1 MKIIKWWVPKL
12 AVGSVMKSNHGFT
25 LIEVLVAL
33 FIFAILS
40 TLLFGA
46 ISQVEKNKS
55 LFTQSNE
62 TLDEFQKAMTLIQFD
77 FSQVVRGY
85 YLDNKNNPQGSFYAN
100 ESGLHFDR
108 LGNVN
113 PELLLKQSSI
123 ERITYLQVGDH
134 FIRRQAGADQVLLKS
149 VKSVQWR
156 FYGGKGEQFE
166 LWPPVQNLRFE
177 IPMAVEIIIDHE
189 TRGIL
194 EQIVELPFEEY
205 EFVKG

>member
-1 MKIIKWWVPKL
+1 MR
-12 AVGSVMKSNHGFT
+12 SNHGFT

-40 TLLFGA
+40 ALLFGA

-62 TLDEFQKAMTLIQFD
+62 TLDEFQKAMILIQFD

-85 YLDNKNNPQGSFYAN
+85 YLDIKKNPQGAFYAN
-100 ESGLHFDR
+100 EQSLNFDR
-108 LGNVN
+108 LGHVN
-113 PELLLKQSSI
+113 PGFLLKQSAI
-123 ERITYLQVGDH
+123 ERVTYLLEGNQL
-134 FIRRQAGADQVLLKS
+134 IRREARGDQVLLQG

-156 FYGGKGEQFE
+156 FYGSKGEKFDI
-166 LWPPVQNLRFE
+166 WPPVQNLRFD
-177 IPMAVEIIIDHE
+177 IPMAVEIAIDHE
-189 TRGIL
+189 IHGFI